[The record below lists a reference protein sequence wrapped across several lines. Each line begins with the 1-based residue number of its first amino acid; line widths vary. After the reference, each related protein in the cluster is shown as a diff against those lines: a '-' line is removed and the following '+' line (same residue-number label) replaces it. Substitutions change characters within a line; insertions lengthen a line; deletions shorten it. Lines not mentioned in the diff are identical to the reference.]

1 MFLDAILHQKVQ
13 KILHIVLL
21 VQRLHK
27 KGVRLRIRGQG
38 RKAGFPA
45 PQQMGVV
52 CQSAETPL
60 LGFPEFLR
68 LGLLTDIGFLR
79 GRLAVIEQS
88 KILGQFFRSLF
99 GGEVIQSGGKVD
111 HITVR
116 PAAETVKAAV

>member
-1 MFLDAILHQKVQ
+1 MFCNPCFLFLDAILHQKVQ

-27 KGVRLRIRGQG
+27 KGVRLILRGQG

-52 CQSAETPL
+52 CQRAETPL

-68 LGLLTDIGFLR
+68 F
-79 GRLAVIEQS
+79 
-88 KILGQFFRSLF
+88 
-99 GGEVIQSGGKVD
+99 
-111 HITVR
+111 
-116 PAAETVKAAV
+116 